1 MKFKCTKCLVFK
13 EDELFPP
20 SKRGQWCTRCYTLY
34 YREIRNVKSPRD
46 DLEDG
51 MRKCKNCLEIKPLD
65 EFVKNKNCK
74 FGRERTCK
82 KCLSIA
88 RKNNPAGLLN
98 QKRLAKKWYEN
109 NKEITI
115 CRSSQWQK
123 DNPAKVIARE
133 HRRRQRFIDNGNND
147 LTSDQIN
154 KLKSII
160 DYCVICD
167 SKENLTIEH
176 IVSSKLGGQNTISNI
191 TITCLSCNC
200 SKGAYGRLVPTNTR
214 IVDGVKY
221 VTAAK
226 RI

>member
-1 MKFKCTKCLVFK
+1 MLTCSKCLVSK
-13 EDELFPP
+13 DYLEFPP
-20 SKRGQWCTRCYTLY
+20 SDRCGWACRYCRKILS
-34 YREIRNVKSPRD
+34 RQKNGCNSPRD
-46 DLEDG
+46 DFSDG
-51 MRKCKNCLEIKPLD
+51 TRKCKNCLEIKPLD

-123 DNPAKVIARE
+123 DNPDKVAARE
-133 HRRRQRFIDNGNND
+133 HRRRKRFIDNGNND
-147 LTSDQIN
+147 LTAEQIN

-160 DYCVICD
+160 DYCVICN

-200 SKGAYGRLVPTNTR
+200 SKGAYGKLVPLNTS
-214 IVDGVKY
+214 IVNGVKY

-226 RI
+226 RA